1 MSRARHQ
8 ASSYAP
14 NFQWFFFFSNT
25 TFEVQKKRLLL
36 LESFEAKKKIVG
48 IFFAIWKLTSS
59 DMQI

>member
-25 TFEVQKKRLLL
+25 TFEVQKKKTPTFGEFR
-36 LESFEAKKKIVG
+36 SQKKIVG